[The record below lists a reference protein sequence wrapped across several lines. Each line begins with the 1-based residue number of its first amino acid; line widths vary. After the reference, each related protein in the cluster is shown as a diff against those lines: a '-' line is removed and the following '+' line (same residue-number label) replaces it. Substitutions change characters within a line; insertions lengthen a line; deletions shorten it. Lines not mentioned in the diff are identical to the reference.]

1 MARKTSLHEDLSRE
15 REVKAGSDRSLG
27 LVFAAV
33 FAIIGLLPLWGGGAV
48 RVWALGVAG
57 VFVALALVAPALLRP
72 LNQAW
77 FRFGQLL
84 HRIVSPVIIG
94 LLFFTTVTPTGILM
108 RLAGKDPLRLR
119 FDPAAASYWI
129 PRQPP
134 GPDPKTMRQQF

>member
-1 MARKTSLHEDLSRE
+1 MARKTLLHEDLSRE
-15 REVKAGSDRSLG
+15 REEKAGSDRSLG

-33 FAIIGLLPLWGGGAV
+33 FAIIGLLPLWGGGTV
-48 RVWALGVAG
+48 RMWALGVAG
-57 VFVALALVAPALLRP
+57 VFVSVALVAPPLLRP

-84 HRIVSPVIIG
+84 HRFVSPLILG
-94 LLFFTTVTPTGILM
+94 LLFFSTVVPTGILM
-108 RLAGKDPLRLR
+108 RLTGKDPLRLR